1 MPDATGPVTL
11 GDLVREDKLLW
22 VYCCDCC
29 HERDL
34 NHATVPLPPET
45 PVPEL
50 DKRNYLV
57 GAGRT
62 YLGCRQARG
71 RSPESGLVHHVR
83 WCHRRYY
90 RPVFWHRSHRRFW

>member
-22 VYCCDCC
+22 VYCSDCC

-71 RSPESGLVHHVR
+71 SIPGVGSRRS
-83 WCHRRYY
+83 
-90 RPVFWHRSHRRFW
+90 RSVVPSSLLSPGVLAS